1 MHEER
6 RGKGAG
12 LQAGFGAATGDIIVM
27 LDADGSADPAEIPRF
42 VEALVSG
49 ADFAKGSRYLAGG
62 GSADLTVVRRFGN
75 VGLTALVNLLYGTS
89 YTDLCYGYNAFWR
102 HCLPYLQV
110 DCDGFE
116 VETLINIRIAKAGLR
131 VAEVPSFEERRIHGQ
146 SNLRP
151 FRDGWRVQR
160 TIMRERFGGKSP
172 DAAPTPTSGP
182 TRDNSATNLPSSW
195 RISEAGHVVGT
206 PEPESGPHP
215 SPATCRSRVTPL
227 HARGRAGRC
236 TRAEDRVRLPVLRAA
251 SRWHRAPRRADRDA
265 DGGGRRRGRGPHT
278 AAGRRRSRAASASVA
293 CSCGASRRALRAR
306 PIRSHPGS
314 SRTWRRTAATTS
326 STATAT
332 THCRRSGRCSSG
344 GCPRSSRRITTGRA
358 TRGSPASCT
367 GSTGRSARVS
377 CAGPPPSSACPS
389 RRPSSCGGRSA
400 FPTIASS

>member
-1 MHEER
+1 MTAIDGTQHLEDRETVVSLAPPSGEKAPAEVASASAPTVSVVIPTLNEARNLPHVFSRIPRDIHEVILSDGRSTDNTIDVARALMPEIVVVHEER

-62 GSADLTVVRRFGN
+62 GSADLTVVRRYGN

-172 DAAPTPTSGP
+172 QAAPTP
-182 TRDNSATNLPSSW
+182 
-195 RISEAGHVVGT
+195 
-206 PEPESGPHP
+206 
-215 SPATCRSRVTPL
+215 
-227 HARGRAGRC
+227 
-236 TRAEDRVRLPVLRAA
+236 
-251 SRWHRAPRRADRDA
+251 
-265 DGGGRRRGRGPHT
+265 
-278 AAGRRRSRAASASVA
+278 
-293 CSCGASRRALRAR
+293 
-306 PIRSHPGS
+306 HPG
-314 SRTWRRTAATTS
+314 AYE
-326 STATAT
+326 
-332 THCRRSGRCSSG
+332 GQLG
-344 GCPRSSRRITTGRA
+344 DE
-358 TRGSPASCT
+358 SPVVMADL
-367 GSTGRSARVS
+367 
-377 CAGPPPSSACPS
+377 
-389 RRPSSCGGRSA
+389 
-400 FPTIASS
+400 